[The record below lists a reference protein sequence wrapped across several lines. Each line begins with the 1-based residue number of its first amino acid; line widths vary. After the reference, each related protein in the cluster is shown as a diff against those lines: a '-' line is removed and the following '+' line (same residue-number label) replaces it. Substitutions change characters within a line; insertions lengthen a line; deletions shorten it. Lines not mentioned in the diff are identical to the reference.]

1 MNVFFPF
8 LVFMIA
14 FLSIAFLI
22 RKDKNE
28 QKKLT
33 KRGWVK
39 FGLLL
44 AVVFVLVASF
54 VLK

>member
-1 MNVFFPF
+1 
-8 LVFMIA
+8 MIA

-28 QKKLT
+28 QKINEEG
-33 KRGWVK
+33 RVK
-39 FGLLL
+39 FSLLL
-44 AVVFVLVASF
+44 AVIFVLVAFF

>member
-14 FLSIAFLI
+14 FLSIVFLI

-28 QKKLT
+28 QKLLT

-39 FGLLL
+39 FSLLL
-44 AVVFVLVASF
+44 AVIFVLVAFF